1 MGIFLNLLY
10 PRKCVLCQRIL
21 SRNEESLCHTCRSQ
35 IQPRPMGKHKL
46 PHIARWYALW
56 EYQEPVPESIH
67 RFKFRMRQSYAQEY
81 AKLLAEEL
89 EALDFP
95 EPDMISWV
103 PISKKRR
110 SSRGYDQAQ
119 LLAKSLSEEVDIP
132 WVRTLH
138 KIVNN
143 PPQSTIR
150 GDAQRRANVL
160 GAYRVADADQ
170 IKDKKILLLDDVL
183 TTGATAGECARM
195 LLTAGAKE
203 VALVTVAAVPRMK

>member
-21 SRNEESLCHTCRSQ
+21 SRKEESLCHTCRSQ

-46 PHIARWYALW
+46 P
-56 EYQEPVPESIH
+56 H

-103 PISKKRR
+103 PISKKRCR
-110 SSRGYDQAQ
+110 SRGYDQAQ

-160 GAYRVADADQ
+160 GAYRVADANQ

>member
-1 MGIFLNLLY
+1 MGIFLNLLF

-21 SRNEESLCHTCRSQ
+21 SREEESLCHTCRVE

-56 EYQEPVPESIH
+56 EYQDQVPESIH
-67 RFKFRMRQSYAQEY
+67 RFKFRMRQSYAGEY
-81 AKLLAEEL
+81 AKLLADQL
-89 EALDFP
+89 EDLEFP

-110 SSRGYDQAQ
+110 SSRGYDQAR
-119 LLAKSLSEEVDIP
+119 LLSKSIAEEVDIP
-132 WVRTLH
+132 WVRALD
-138 KIVNN
+138 KIVDN

-160 GAYRVADADQ
+160 GAYRVVDAELVR
-170 IKDKKILLLDDVL
+170 DKKILLIDDVL
-183 TTGATAGECARM
+183 TTGATAGECARV

-203 VALVTVAAVPRMK
+203 VSLVTVAAVPRMK